1 MYLPVVFATLEQRHL
16 SLVERKAKMN
26 KKFRGEL
33 PSMTGPATYRIVVLG
48 KLDSSWVS
56 RMGGMCLSSRHSE
69 EGGVETVLVGRL
81 PDQAALS
88 SLLNVLYDLH
98 LPIVSANC
106 LEGERS
112 GIRPGAAEG

>member
-1 MYLPVVFATLEQRHL
+1 MA
-16 SLVERKAKMN
+16 
-26 KKFRGEL
+26 
-33 PSMTGPATYRIVVLG
+33 GPATYRIVVRG
-48 KLDSSWVS
+48 ELDSSWVS
-56 RMGGMCLSSRHSE
+56 RMGGMCLSAQHTE

-98 LPIVSANC
+98 LPIVSARC

-112 GIRPGAAEG
+112 KLQSAAAE